1 MSNMVH
7 HTELVVMFE
16 PFTVASEVLE
26 LFDAALVTSRVYVT
40 VVKFTTC
47 CAMLSKARL

>member
-1 MSNMVH
+1 MFH

-16 PFTVASEVLE
+16 PFTVVVVKLLE
-26 LFDAALVTSRVYVT
+26 LFNAAPVTSKVCVT

-47 CAMLSKARL
+47 CVILSEERV